1 MSGASSVNEMA
12 YCESS
17 CAADAIRCVVL
28 VSRIERDQ
36 NCQGYSLP
44 PKAPRVLLVN
54 TGTCSRAP
62 EQETS
67 GKPPSPVM
75 SRHRGRV
82 LVVVRARESRV
93 HGEGGQSMSAAA
105 RPLG

>member
-1 MSGASSVNEMA
+1 MSGPSSVNGMA
-12 YCESS
+12 YFGPSR
-17 CAADAIRCVVL
+17 AADAIRCVAFVP
-28 VSRIERDQ
+28 RIERGQ

-62 EQETS
+62 DEETS
-67 GKPPSPVM
+67 GKPPSPAM
-75 SRHRGRV
+75 FRHGGRV